1 MDLAQQVLG
10 DVSRGQIP
18 SMDVLT
24 LLATRI
30 AGYCLTL
37 GAAFIK
43 IPQILTILK
52 SKSVEGLSIIS
63 FELEMFI
70 TAIHTSYGYILGLDF
85 SAYGEAV
92 VMFIQC
98 VFLVAC
104 IYWYGQLSKGRSALM
119 YTLLAAGGG
128 LVYLGHVS
136 ESQIGA
142 IYVLNQGFFI
152 VARGAQIFKNYQE
165 GGTGQLS
172 LASSLLPFL
181 GCIVRIFTTIREGA
195 GLTFL
200 VGFILGTVL
209 NGIVVLQILYYQG
222 KKEKAVK
229 KD

>member
-1 MDLAQQVLG
+1 MDLAQEVIG
-10 DVSRGQIP
+10 DLSRGQVP

-30 AGYCLTL
+30 IGYCITF

-43 IPQILTILK
+43 IPQIMAILK
-52 SKSVEGLSIIS
+52 SKSVEGLSILS

-70 TAIHTSYGYILGLDF
+70 TAIHTSYGYILELDF

-92 VMFIQC
+92 VMFFQC
-98 VFLVAC
+98 FVLVAC
-104 IYWYGQLSKGRSALM
+104 IYWYGQLSKARSAMM
-119 YTLLAAGGG
+119 YTLLAIGGG
-128 LVYLGHVS
+128 LVYLDNVS
-136 ESQIGA
+136 ESQIGM
-142 IYVLNQGFFI
+142 IYVMNQGFFI
-152 VARGAQIFKNYQE
+152 VARGAQILKNYQQ

-172 LASSLLPFL
+172 LASSVLPFL
-181 GCIVRIFTTIREGA
+181 GCIARIFTTIREGA

-222 KKEKAVK
+222 KKEKVVK